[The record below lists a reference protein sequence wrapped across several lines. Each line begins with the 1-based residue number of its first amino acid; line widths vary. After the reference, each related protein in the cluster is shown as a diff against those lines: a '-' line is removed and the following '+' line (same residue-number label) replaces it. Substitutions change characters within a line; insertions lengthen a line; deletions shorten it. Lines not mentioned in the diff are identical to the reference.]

1 MEALLFMSA
10 RQEGGGAAGGAAPPC
25 DMFSSTASAPS
36 LRQLRTRSLS
46 LRHAI
51 REPGRSSETIRGDQ
65 EELHP
70 GLVNLQRPQEALR
83 LGGLGSARVRSVC
96 IVEALLFIGAP

>member
-10 RQEGGGAAGGAAPPC
+10 RQEAGGAAGGAAPPC

-51 REPGRSSETIRGDQ
+51 REPGRSSETRRGNN
-65 EELHP
+65 LSFIL
-70 GLVNLQRPQEALR
+70 GL
-83 LGGLGSARVRSVC
+83 S
-96 IVEALLFIGAP
+96 IVEDPKRP